1 MGEENHTGGQEARKG
16 KDKMEPI
23 LVALAAL
30 AIMAGIIIAGTRFS
44 LYLFL
49 LNVEAH
55 QLNAQRGPVAEE
67 RMVRENA
74 YGVKQPLY
82 YETLDTG
89 SNSARYARNSL
100 MVVAFVV
107 LIAIMAIISI
117 VAGMFH

>member
-1 MGEENHTGGQEARKG
+1 VEDENHTGGQEARKG

-30 AIMAGIIIAGTRFS
+30 VVIAGIIIAGMRFS

-49 LNVEAH
+49 LKVEAS
-55 QLNAQRGPVAEE
+55 QQNTQRRPVAEE
-67 RMVRENA
+67 RMIQNNA
-74 YGVKQPLY
+74 YGVEQPLY

-89 SNSARYARNSL
+89 SSSARYARNSL
-100 MVVAFVV
+100 MVVAFLL

-117 VAGMFH
+117 TAGMFH